1 MKEIKRDYYLQKLI
15 KRKNGRIKI
24 IMGIRRCGK
33 SYLLNP
39 LFKNYLLKS
48 GVLEDHTIN
57 LDLDYIENKKYHDP
71 YGLFECVMDQRKDNK
86 MYYLLLDEIQEVED
100 FKSVLNSFLGKGNLD
115 VYVTGSNSKFLSND
129 IKTEFPDYSPHFK
142 EVGGSIFDLSVIK
155 ASLDNTR
162 QIKECR
168 HNQYLHYLYLLIFLH

>member
-1 MKEIKRDYYLQKLI
+1 
-15 KRKNGRIKI
+15 
-24 IMGIRRCGK
+24 
-33 SYLLNP
+33 
-39 LFKNYLLKS
+39 
-48 GVLEDHTIN
+48 
-57 LDLDYIENKKYHDP
+57 
-71 YGLFECVMDQRKDNK
+71 MDQRKDNK

-100 FKSVLNSFLGKGNLD
+100 FESVLNSFLGKGNLD

-129 IKTEFPDYSPHFK
+129 IKTELPDYSPHFK

-168 HNQYLHYLYLLIFLH
+168 HNQYLHYLYLLIFLHWQNPYSFQSFLTPIPLSPTSILIFHQKN